1 MMRDRSGFGGNGG
14 TGNAGGLDELND
26 LYEAIILDHYRSPRN
41 TAPVDSPDIDLEV
54 NNPFCGD
61 EFHIQLKVDG
71 DTVSQVGITGRGCA
85 ISQAS
90 ASLLAELVEGKT
102 SSEVRAA
109 VSAFRRLLKGEEV
122 SDEEMEKLGDIEAL
136 SGVRKF
142 PVRIKCALLSW
153 VGLDDALKEH
163 LAK

>member
-1 MMRDRSGFGGNGG
+1 M
-14 TGNAGGLDELND
+14 TGGLGDMDE

-41 TAPVDSPDIDLEV
+41 TETIDEPDIDLEV

-61 EFHIQLKVDG
+61 EFHIQIKVED
-71 DTVSQVGITGRGCA
+71 DAVSQVGITGRGCA

-90 ASLLAELVEGKT
+90 ASLLAELVEGK
-102 SSEVRAA
+102 SASEVESSVDA
-109 VSAFRRLLKGEEV
+109 VRRLLKGEEIT
-122 SDEEMEKLGDIEAL
+122 DAEADILGDIEAL
-136 SGVRKF
+136 GGVRKF

-153 VGLDDALKEH
+153 VGLGDALRDY

>member
-1 MMRDRSGFGGNGG
+1 MTDGASRGF
-14 TGNAGGLDELND
+14 TEMDEL
-26 LYEAIILDHYRSPRN
+26 YEEIILDHYRNPRN
-41 TAPVDSPDIDLEV
+41 TAPVESPDIDLEV

-61 EFHIQLKVDG
+61 EFQIQMKVEG

-102 SSEVRAA
+102 SPEVRAS
-109 VSAFRRLLKGEEV
+109 VSAFRRLLKGEDV
-122 SDEEMEKLGDIEAL
+122 SEEERDMLGDIEAL

-153 VGLDDALKEH
+153 VGLDDALKDH

>member
-1 MMRDRSGFGGNGG
+1 MM
-14 TGNAGGLDELND
+14 GNASGSGNLGELDD
-26 LYEAIILDHYRSPRN
+26 LYEAIILDHYRNPRN
-41 TAPVDSPDIDLEV
+41 TGPVDSPDIDLEV

-61 EFHIQLKVDG
+61 EFQIQMKVENDA
-71 DTVSQVGITGRGCA
+71 VSAVGITGRGCA

-90 ASLLAELVEGKT
+90 ASLLAELVEGKK
-102 SSEVRAA
+102 SGEVRES
-109 VSAFRRLLKGEEV
+109 VSAFRRLLQGVEISAEER
-122 SDEEMEKLGDIEAL
+122 EGLGDIEAL
-136 SGVRKF
+136 GGVRKF

>member
-1 MMRDRSGFGGNGG
+1 MTGGMSGLGDM
-14 TGNAGGLDELND
+14 DE

-41 TAPVDSPDIDLEV
+41 TATVEEPDIDLEV

-61 EFHIQLKVDG
+61 EFHIQLKVED
-71 DTVSQVGITGRGCA
+71 DAVSQVGITGRGCA

-90 ASLLAELVEGKT
+90 ASLLAELVKGK
-102 SSEVRAA
+102 SASEVESA
-109 VSAFRRLLKGEEV
+109 VDAVRRLLKGEEIT
-122 SDEEMEKLGDIEAL
+122 DAEADILGDIEAL
-136 SGVRKF
+136 GGVRKF

-153 VGLDDALKEH
+153 VGLGDALRDH

>member
-1 MMRDRSGFGGNGG
+1 M
-14 TGNAGGLDELND
+14 TGGLGDMDE

-41 TAPVDSPDIDLEV
+41 TETIDEPDIDLEV

-61 EFHIQLKVDG
+61 EFHIQIKVED
-71 DTVSQVGITGRGCA
+71 DAVSQVGITGRGCA

-90 ASLLAELVEGKT
+90 ASLLAELVEGK
-102 SSEVRAA
+102 SASEVESSVDA
-109 VSAFRRLLKGEEV
+109 VRRLLKGEEITEAEA
-122 SDEEMEKLGDIEAL
+122 DILGDIEAL
-136 SGVRKF
+136 GGVRKF

-153 VGLDDALKEH
+153 VGLGDALQDH

>member
-1 MMRDRSGFGGNGG
+1 M
-14 TGNAGGLDELND
+14 TGGLGDMDE

-41 TAPVDSPDIDLEV
+41 TETIDEPDIDLEV

-61 EFHIQLKVDG
+61 EFHIQLKVEDAA
-71 DTVSQVGITGRGCA
+71 VSQVGITGRGCA

-90 ASLLAELVEGKT
+90 ASLLAELVEGK
-102 SSEVRAA
+102 SASEVESSVDA
-109 VSAFRRLLKGEEV
+109 VRRLLKGEEITEAEA
-122 SDEEMEKLGDIEAL
+122 DILGDIEAL
-136 SGVRKF
+136 GGVRKF

-153 VGLDDALKEH
+153 VGLGDALRDH

>member
-1 MMRDRSGFGGNGG
+1 MTGGMS
-14 TGNAGGLDELND
+14 GLDEMND

-41 TAPVDSPDIDLEV
+41 TAAVVDADIDLEV

-61 EFHIQLKVDG
+61 EFHIQLKVED
-71 DTVSQVGITGRGCA
+71 DSVLEVGITGRGCA

-90 ASLLAELVEGKT
+90 ASLLAELVKGK
-102 SSEVRAA
+102 SAGDVQAA
-109 VSAFRRLLKGEEV
+109 VDAVRRLLKGEDV
-122 SDEEMEKLGDIEAL
+122 TEEELDVLGDIEAL
-136 SGVRKF
+136 EGVRKF

-153 VGLDDALKEH
+153 VGLDDALREH

>member
-1 MMRDRSGFGGNGG
+1 MSGGMSG
-14 TGNAGGLDELND
+14 LND
-26 LYEAIILDHYRSPRN
+26 MNELYEAIILDHYRSPRN

-71 DTVSQVGITGRGCA
+71 RAVTQVGITGRGCA

-90 ASLLAELVEGKT
+90 ASLLAELVEGK
-102 SSEVRAA
+102 SSDDVHAA
-109 VSAFRRLLKGEEV
+109 VDSIRRLLKGEEV
-122 SDEEMEKLGDIEAL
+122 SEEERDILGDIEAL
-136 SGVRKF
+136 EGVRKF

-153 VGLDDALKEH
+153 VGLDDALTEH
-163 LAK
+163 LGA

>member
-1 MMRDRSGFGGNGG
+1 MTGG
-14 TGNAGGLDELND
+14 TGGLEDMNE

-41 TAPVDSPDIDLEV
+41 TAPVEEPDIDLEV

-61 EFHIQLKVDG
+61 EFHIQLKVED
-71 DTVSQVGITGRGCA
+71 DAVSQVGITGRGCA

-90 ASLLAELVEGKT
+90 ASLLAELVKGK
-102 SSEVRAA
+102 SASEVESA
-109 VSAFRRLLKGEEV
+109 VSAVRRLLKGEEIT
-122 SDEEMEKLGDIEAL
+122 DAEADILGDIEAL
-136 SGVRKF
+136 GGVRKF

-153 VGLDDALKEH
+153 VGLGDALRDY

>member
-1 MMRDRSGFGGNGG
+1 MTGG
-14 TGNAGGLDELND
+14 TGGLEDMNE

-41 TAPVDSPDIDLEV
+41 TATVEEPDIDLEV

-61 EFHIQLKVDG
+61 EFHIQLKVED
-71 DTVSQVGITGRGCA
+71 DAVSQVSITGRGCA

-90 ASLLAELVEGKT
+90 ASLLAELVKGK
-102 SSEVRAA
+102 SASEVESA
-109 VSAFRRLLKGEEV
+109 VSAVRRLLKGEEIT
-122 SDEEMEKLGDIEAL
+122 DAEADILGDIEAL
-136 SGVRKF
+136 GGVRKF

-153 VGLDDALKEH
+153 VGLGDALRDY

>member
-1 MMRDRSGFGGNGG
+1 MIGSTSSLGD
-14 TGNAGGLDELND
+14 LDD

-41 TAPVDSPDIDLEV
+41 TAPVESPDIDLEV

-61 EFHIQLKVDG
+61 EIQIQMKVEG
-71 DTVSQVGITGRGCA
+71 DAVSQVGITGRGCA

-102 SSEVRAA
+102 ASEVQAS

-122 SDEEMEKLGDIEAL
+122 TEEEHELLGDIEAL

>member
-1 MMRDRSGFGGNGG
+1 MTGGMSG
-14 TGNAGGLDELND
+14 LEEMND

-41 TAPVDSPDIDLEV
+41 TAAVVDADIDLEV

-61 EFHIQLKVDG
+61 EFHIQLRVEDG
-71 DTVSQVGITGRGCA
+71 SVSEVGITGRGCA

-90 ASLLAELVEGKT
+90 ASLLAELVKGK
-102 SSEVRAA
+102 SAGDVQAA
-109 VSAFRRLLKGEEV
+109 VDAVRRLLKGEDV
-122 SDEEMEKLGDIEAL
+122 TEEELDVLGDIEAL
-136 SGVRKF
+136 EGVRKF

-153 VGLDDALKEH
+153 VGLDDALRDH

>member
-1 MMRDRSGFGGNGG
+1 MMDSMSGPGDSLGD
-14 TGNAGGLDELND
+14 LDE
-26 LYEAIILDHYRSPRN
+26 LYEAIVLDHYRNPRN
-41 TAPVDSPDIDLEV
+41 TAPVESPDIDLEV

-61 EFHIQLKVDG
+61 EFQIQLKIED

-102 SSEVRAA
+102 SSEVRAS
-109 VSAFRRLLKGEEV
+109 VSALRRLLKGEEV
-122 SDEEMEKLGDIEAL
+122 SDDEKEMLGDIEAL

-142 PVRIKCALLSW
+142 PIRIKCALLSW
-153 VGLDDALKEH
+153 VGLDDALKGH

>member
-1 MMRDRSGFGGNGG
+1 MMGGRYGSGGPGD
-14 TGNAGGLDELND
+14 AGSLDELNE
-26 LYEAIILDHYRSPRN
+26 LYEAIILDHYRNPRN
-41 TAPVDSPDIDLEV
+41 TEPVESPDIDLEV

-71 DTVSQVGITGRGCA
+71 DTISQVGITGRGCA

-90 ASLLAELVEGKT
+90 ASLLAELVDGKT
-102 SSEVRAA
+102 SAEVRTS
-109 VSAFRRLLKGEEV
+109 VDAFRRLLRGEEV
-122 SDEEMEKLGDIEAL
+122 SEEERDALGDIEAL

>member
-1 MMRDRSGFGGNGG
+1 MTGGMSG
-14 TGNAGGLDELND
+14 LEEMND

-41 TAPVDSPDIDLEV
+41 TAAVVDADIDLEV

-61 EFHIQLKVDG
+61 EFHIQLRVEDG
-71 DTVSQVGITGRGCA
+71 SVSEVGITGRGCA

-90 ASLLAELVEGKT
+90 ASLLAELVKGK
-102 SSEVRAA
+102 SAGDVQAA
-109 VSAFRRLLKGEEV
+109 VDAVRRLLKGEDV
-122 SDEEMEKLGDIEAL
+122 TEEELDVLGDIEAL
-136 SGVRKF
+136 EGVRKF

-153 VGLDDALKEH
+153 VGLDDALREH

>member
-1 MMRDRSGFGGNGG
+1 MMGGVSGSGGP
-14 TGNAGGLDELND
+14 GGLGDLDE
-26 LYEAIILDHYRSPRN
+26 LYEAIILDHYRNPRN
-41 TAPVDSPDIDLEV
+41 TAPVESPDIDLEV

-61 EFHIQLKVDG
+61 EFQIQLKIED
-71 DTVSQVGITGRGCA
+71 DAVSQVGITGRGCA

-102 SSEVRAA
+102 SSEVRAS

-122 SDEEMEKLGDIEAL
+122 SDDEKEMLGDIEAL
-136 SGVRKF
+136 SGVRRF
-142 PVRIKCALLSW
+142 PIRIKCALLSW

>member
-1 MMRDRSGFGGNGG
+1 MTGGMS
-14 TGNAGGLDELND
+14 GLDEMND

-41 TAPVDSPDIDLEV
+41 TAAVVDADIDLEV

-61 EFHIQLKVDG
+61 EFHIQLKVED
-71 DTVSQVGITGRGCA
+71 DSVSEVGITGSGCA

-90 ASLLAELVEGKT
+90 ASLLAELVKGK
-102 SSEVRAA
+102 SAGDVQAA
-109 VSAFRRLLKGEEV
+109 VDAVRRLLKGEDV
-122 SDEEMEKLGDIEAL
+122 TEEELDVLGDIEAL
-136 SGVRKF
+136 EGVRKF

-153 VGLDDALKEH
+153 VGLDDALREH